1 MAFETCDACH
11 READPLRCCRYDSE
25 GSEVSYD
32 DESEEEEEEAP
43 GTHQMPPTAPESSTH
58 IHIQL
63 LRPRSE
69 R

>member
-1 MAFETCDACH
+1 MVFETCDACH
-11 READPLRCCRYDSE
+11 READPLRYCRYDSE

-43 GTHQMPPTAPESSTH
+43 GTHQMPLTAPESSTH

-63 LRPRSE
+63 PRPRSE